1 VTTHSSAMN
10 IAPAAGPGAPEPRI
24 PSELDDFLFDLR
36 GYLIL
41 KNAVN
46 PELLTELNRAFDEF
60 PDLEDG
66 QWSGN
71 AQRRGGDKGEY
82 VLHNCVE
89 AGKPFEA
96 LIDHPSWIEYV
107 KRYAGGIDD
116 FMSGL
121 FIDECVASRRW
132 TGGYAPIHSGGY
144 QAPTRTVY
152 AYRDGVFR
160 CCQVNIIL
168 ALTDIG
174 SEDGPTMVVPGSH
187 KSHFPYPGVSG
198 DHMADIEGATP
209 VCLNKGDAL
218 LFVDSMMHGSDS
230 RRVPGERRVTI
241 YRYGPA
247 WGATRYGYV
256 YSDELLVRLT
266 PERRRILQPIAQ
278 RKPPAP

>member
-1 VTTHSSAMN
+1 MN
-10 IAPAAGPGAPEPRI
+10 IAPTAGPGAPEPRI
-24 PSELDDFLFDLR
+24 PTELDDFLFDLR

-41 KNAVN
+41 RNAVN
-46 PELLTELNRAFDEF
+46 QELLTELNRSFDEF

-66 QWSGN
+66 QWLGN

-89 AGKPFEA
+89 AGEPFEA

-152 AYRDGVFR
+152 AYRDGAFR
-160 CCQVNIIL
+160 CGQVNIIL

-174 SEDGPTMVVPGSH
+174 PEDGPTMVVPGSH

-198 DHMADIEGATP
+198 DHMADIEGAAP

-218 LFVDSMMHGSDS
+218 LFVDAMMHGSDS

-266 PERRRILQPIAQ
+266 PERRRILQPITP
-278 RKPPAP
+278 RKPPAPLF

>member
-1 VTTHSSAMN
+1 MTARSSATSVTST
-10 IAPAAGPGAPEPRI
+10 AEPETLEPRI

-41 KNAVN
+41 KNAVDQK
-46 PELLTELNRAFDEF
+46 LLTELNRAFDEF

-66 QWSGN
+66 QWLGN
-71 AQRRGGDKGEY
+71 AQRRGRDKGEY
-82 VLHNCVE
+82 ILHNCVE

-116 FMSGL
+116 FMGGL
-121 FIDECVASRRW
+121 FIDECFASKRL
-132 TGGYAPIHSGGY
+132 TGGYARIHSGGY
-144 QAPTRTVY
+144 QSPTRTSY

-174 SEDGPTMVVPGSH
+174 PDDGPTMVVPGSH
-187 KSHFPYPGVSG
+187 KSHFPYPGVSS

-209 VCLNKGDAL
+209 ACLNKGDAL
-218 LFVDSMMHGSDS
+218 LFVDAIMHGSDS
-230 RRVPGERRVTI
+230 RRAPGERRVTI

-256 YSDELLVRLT
+256 YSDELLARLT
-266 PERRRILQPIAQ
+266 SARRQILQPITP
-278 RKPPAP
+278 RKPPIL